1 MPFPNQLCRFP
12 KTAQLMKSAMPKSKI
27 SRAISQADVKKT
39 RFLYGKSAV
48 PSAAPRNGRHP

>member
-12 KTAQLMKSAMPKSKI
+12 KTAQLIKSAMPKSKI

-48 PSAAPRNGRHP
+48 PSAAP